1 MKKVLNILSHDI
13 WFHIFASLSLILIVA
28 SFILPP
34 TGMID
39 PSVIGAVGEITG
51 FGALWELHVAIRRG
65 FDAKIQH
72 NDTTIEINKD

>member
-51 FGALWELHVAIRRG
+51 FGALWELHVAIRKG

-72 NDTTIEINKD
+72 HDTTIEINKD

>member
-72 NDTTIEINKD
+72 HDTSIEINKD

>member
-65 FDAKIQH
+65 FDAKISH
-72 NDTTIEINKD
+72 HDTSIEINKD

>member
-13 WFHIFASLSLILIVA
+13 WFHIFASISLILIVA

-34 TGMID
+34 TGTID

-51 FGALWELHVAIRRG
+51 FGALWELHVAIRKG
-65 FDAKIQH
+65 FDAKISH
-72 NDTTIEINKD
+72 HDTSIEINKD

>member
-1 MKKVLNILSHDI
+1 M
-13 WFHIFASLSLILIVA
+13 
-28 SFILPP
+28 PP

-72 NDTTIEINKD
+72 HDTTIEINKD

>member
-34 TGMID
+34 TGVID

-51 FGALWELHVAIRRG
+51 FGALWELHVAIRKG

-72 NDTTIEINKD
+72 HDTTIEINKD

>member
-13 WFHIFASLSLILIVA
+13 WFHIFASLSLMLIVA

-72 NDTTIEINKD
+72 HDTTIEINKD

>member
-39 PSVIGAVGEITG
+39 PSVIGAVGEIAG
-51 FGALWELHVAIRRG
+51 FGALWELHVAIRKG

>member
-1 MKKVLNILSHDI
+1 MKKVLNILSNDI
-13 WFHIFASLSLILIVA
+13 WFHIFASISLILIVA

-34 TGMID
+34 SGVID

-51 FGALWELHVAIRRG
+51 FGALWELHIAIRKG

-72 NDTTIEINKD
+72 HDTSIEINKD

>member
-1 MKKVLNILSHDI
+1 MKKVLSILSHDI

-65 FDAKIQH
+65 FDAKISH
-72 NDTTIEINKD
+72 HDTSIEINKD

>member
-51 FGALWELHVAIRRG
+51 FGALWELHIAIRKG
-65 FDAKIQH
+65 FDAKISH
-72 NDTTIEINKD
+72 HDTSIEINKD

>member
-39 PSVIGAVGEITG
+39 PSVIGAVGEIAG

-72 NDTTIEINKD
+72 HDTSIEINKD

>member
-1 MKKVLNILSHDI
+1 MKKVLSILSHDI
-13 WFHIFASLSLILIVA
+13 WFHIFASISLILIVA

-39 PSVIGAVGEITG
+39 PSVIGAVGEIAG

-72 NDTTIEINKD
+72 HDTSIEINKD

>member
-1 MKKVLNILSHDI
+1 MKKILNILSHDI
-13 WFHIFASLSLILIVA
+13 WFHIFASISLILIVA

-39 PSVIGAVGEITG
+39 PSVIGAVGEIAG
-51 FGALWELHVAIRRG
+51 FGALWELHIAIRKG

-72 NDTTIEINKD
+72 HDTSIEINKD

>member
-1 MKKVLNILSHDI
+1 MKKILSILSHDI
-13 WFHIFASLSLILIVA
+13 WFHIFASVSLILIVA

-51 FGALWELHVAIRRG
+51 FGALWELHVAIRKG
-65 FDAKIQH
+65 FDAKIQRH
-72 NDTTIEINKD
+72 DTTIEINKD

>member
-72 NDTTIEINKD
+72 HDTTIEINKD

>member
-39 PSVIGAVGEITG
+39 PSVIGAVGEIAG

-72 NDTTIEINKD
+72 HDTTIEINKD

>member
-1 MKKVLNILSHDI
+1 MKKVLSILSHDI
-13 WFHIFASLSLILIVA
+13 WFHIFASISLILIVA

-51 FGALWELHVAIRRG
+51 FVALWELHIAIRKG
-65 FDAKIQH
+65 FDAKVSH
-72 NDTTIEINKD
+72 HDTSIEINKD

>member
-1 MKKVLNILSHDI
+1 MKKVLSILSHDI
-13 WFHIFASLSLILIVA
+13 WFHIFASISLILIVA

-39 PSVIGAVGEITG
+39 PSVIGAVGEIAG

-65 FDAKIQH
+65 FDAKISH
-72 NDTTIEINKD
+72 HDTSIEINKD

>member
-65 FDAKIQH
+65 FDAKVSH
-72 NDTTIEINKD
+72 RDTTIEINKD

>member
-1 MKKVLNILSHDI
+1 MKKVLSILSHDI

-34 TGMID
+34 TGVID
-39 PSVIGAVGEITG
+39 PSVIGAVGEIAG
-51 FGALWELHVAIRRG
+51 FGALWELHIAIRKG

-72 NDTTIEINKD
+72 HGTSIQINKD